1 MRLYLTMIRL
11 SMADA
16 IQYRVESAIYV
27 LYELLPPIMMMFVW
41 LTVYQD
47 QPSVAGYSLREMLT
61 YTVGV
66 MVLRATV
73 TVHVEWA
80 LDYEI
85 RNGQLSAA
93 LIRPFNY
100 WAFLFADSVA
110 WRTVRQMFVLP
121 TLIGVLYLLAP
132 SLGGISVPWDRV
144 PLVLLSA
151 ALGYVVC
158 FFLKLCIGFIGFWT
172 NEIMGITTL
181 YEVIANIVGGIL
193 IPIAMLP
200 DGLQIVARLL
210 PIQAIYGVPLAIL
223 LGRGDGADPI
233 WGIGLQIGWIVGLWA
248 LARVLWRAGLR
259 QYEAVGG

>member
-1 MRLYLTMIRL
+1 MRVYLTMMRL
-11 SMADA
+11 SIADA

-27 LYELLPPIMMMFVW
+27 LYELLPPIMMVFVW

-47 QPSVAGYSLREMLT
+47 QPSVAGYSLGEMLT

-73 TVHVEWA
+73 SVHVEWA

-100 WAFLFADSVA
+100 WAFLLADSIA

-121 TLIGVLYLLAP
+121 ALTVTLYFLAP
-132 SLGGISVPWDRV
+132 SLGGFSLPMERM

-151 ALGYVVC
+151 VLAYLVC

-181 YEVIANIVGGIL
+181 YEVIANIIGGIL
-193 IPIAMLP
+193 IPIALLP
-200 DGLQIVARLL
+200 DGLQVVARLL
-210 PIQAIYGVPLAIL
+210 PIQAVYGVPLAIL
-223 LGRGDGADPI
+223 LGRDDGADPL
-233 WGIGLQIGWIVGLWA
+233 WGLGLQLGWIVVLWA

-259 QYEAVGG
+259 QYESVGG

>member
-1 MRLYLTMIRL
+1 MRLYLTMMRL
-11 SMADA
+11 SIADA

-47 QPSVAGYSLREMLT
+47 QPSVAGYTLGQMLT

-66 MVLRATV
+66 MVLRATI

-80 LDYEI
+80 LDHEI

-100 WAFLFADSVA
+100 WAFLLADSIA

-121 TLIGVLYLLAP
+121 TLFGVLLLLAP
-132 SLGGISVPWDRV
+132 SLGGMSFPLERL

-151 ALGYVVC
+151 ALGYLVC
-158 FFLKLCIGFIGFWT
+158 FFLKLCIGFIGFWS
-172 NEIMGITTL
+172 NDIMGITTL
-181 YEVIANIVGGIL
+181 YEVIANVVGGIL

-200 DGLQIVARLL
+200 DWLQVVARLL
-210 PIQAIYGVPLAIL
+210 PIQAVYGVPLGIL
-223 LGRGDGADPI
+223 LGRDDGANPL
-233 WGIGLQIGWIVGLWA
+233 WGLGLQVAWIVGLWA

-259 QYEAVGG
+259 QYESVGG

>member
-1 MRLYLTMIRL
+1 VRLYATLMRLSI
-11 SMADA
+11 ADA

-27 LYELLPPIMMMFVW
+27 LYELLPPIMMMFLW

-47 QPSVAGYSLREMLT
+47 QSSVAGYALGEMLT

-80 LDYEI
+80 LDHEI
-85 RNGQLSAA
+85 RDGQLSAA
-93 LIRPFNY
+93 LIRPYDY
-100 WAFLFADSVA
+100 WGFLLVDSLA
-110 WRTVRQMFVLP
+110 WRMVRQLFVLP
-121 TLIGVLYLLAP
+121 TLLGALYLLGP
-132 SLGGISVPWDRV
+132 TLDGLSL
-144 PLVLLSA
+144 PLERLPIVLLSA

-181 YEVIANIVGGIL
+181 YEVIANVLGGIL
-193 IPIAMLP
+193 IPIALLP
-200 DGLQIVARLL
+200 DWLQTIARLL
-210 PIQAIYGVPLAIL
+210 PIQAIYSVPLGML
-223 LGRGDGADPI
+223 LGKGDGADPW
-233 WGIGLQIGWIVGLWA
+233 WGIGLQLGWIVVLWG

-259 QYEAVGG
+259 RYESVGG